1 MMKNTIRVLAAGGV
15 LALSIVA
22 GCSSPQE
29 PLPTSTVTATQTVTA
44 SPTPV
49 PATEE
54 GASPKECVDAL
65 DAAGH
70 IFKISSDLIEAAQNQ
85 DNDRA
90 EELNDELGPYLEE
103 YQAKSTI
110 CRDKE

>member
-1 MMKNTIRVLAAGGV
+1 
-15 LALSIVA
+15 
-22 GCSSPQE
+22 
-29 PLPTSTVTATQTVTA
+29 VTA

-70 IFKISSDLIEAAQNQ
+70 IFKISGDLIEAAQNQ

-90 EELNDELGPYLEE
+90 KRLNAELDPYLKE
-103 YQAKSTI
+103 YQTKSAI